1 MEEEMK
7 FRARPMRD
15 EKIEWQMKDG
25 SKMERI
31 GCSGV
36 VKLLGEWL
44 LCVKF
49 VLPLHIISDHEPC
62 LGIKNYHY

>member
-44 LCVKF
+44 LGFPNSCS
-49 VLPLHIISDHEPC
+49 PSPYII
-62 LGIKNYHY
+62 